1 MQIGTIAV
9 RAALPPAASH
19 IIDKEIQES
28 LWHYYYDVE
37 KSVAY
42 LVSKYVA
49 KPKAQ
54 KKEKTQGEKKLQGGL
69 ISLIGGSVADAG
81 CGIGKSAGGGLPF
94 VYTKVL
100 PEHVYS

>member
-1 MQIGTIAV
+1 MRIGTIAV

-19 IIDKEIQES
+19 ISDKEIQES

-42 LVSKYVA
+42 LVSKHVA

-54 KKEKTQGEKKLQGGL
+54 KKEKAQGEKKVQGGL
-69 ISLIGGSVADAG
+69 ISFTCGRTADAG
-81 CGIGKSAGGGLPF
+81 CGVGESAGGGLSR
-94 VYTKVL
+94 VL
-100 PEHVYS
+100 LW